1 MDQKKQPEIDVIFD
15 AETIAARIENLA
27 KDIADQLPD
36 DVLIIV
42 VLKGSFVFAAD
53 LLRALD
59 RAGMRPTVDFITLSS
74 YGTAVESS
82 GTVNLSRDLSED
94 VRGRTVMIIDDILDT
109 GRTLAFATD
118 LMTAPFHQRR
128 AVLESM
134 ADGFAPPIHLAPMTR
149 DRDLAMEWFHTF
161 EGAGLDGLI
170 AKPIDGT
177 YRPDKRVQFKLKHVR
192 TIDCVVAGYR
202 IHKSGDGVGSL
213 VLGLHDADGRL
224 QHVGVAAS
232 FTAKRRAELVDE
244 LADVVLEDIA
254 DHVFPVWTRRDA
266 KELIQSWDGTAVDE
280 HWAHVDGQDHYFA
293 SGKELREF
301 LFTDKPLTHG

>member
-118 LMTAPFHQRR
+118 LMTARGAE
-128 AVLESM
+128 AV
-134 ADGFAPPIHLAPMTR
+134 
-149 DRDLAMEWFHTF
+149 HTCVL
-161 EGAGLDGLI
+161 LD
-170 AKPIDGT
+170 KHE
-177 YRPDKRVQFKLKHVR
+177 KREVD
-192 TIDCVVAGYR
+192 IEANY
-202 IHKSGDGVGSL
+202 VG
-213 VLGLHDADGRL
+213 
-224 QHVGVAAS
+224 
-232 FTAKRRAELVDE
+232 
-244 LADVVLEDIA
+244 
-254 DHVFPVWTRRDA
+254 FPVDD
-266 KELIQSWDGTAVDE
+266 LFVVGYGIDM
-280 HWAHVDGQDHYFA
+280 AHLFRSLPFIGVVRQD
-293 SGKELREF
+293 
-301 LFTDKPLTHG
+301 